1 MPEENTTAKQHD
13 EESRQDWSAA
23 LASVEEG
30 EDLSMDIGW
39 CFTDD
44 DIKELAKLHKANQHR
59 EKIESLLVDCNFITE
74 ACDFNAGKYDA
85 YL

>member
-1 MPEENTTAKQHD
+1 MN
-13 EESRQDWSAA
+13 
-23 LASVEEG
+23 
-30 EDLSMDIGW
+30 IGW

-44 DIKELAKLHKANQHR
+44 DIKELARLHKANQHR